1 MLTSEFDYPLPSELI
16 AQRPLTRRDSSRMMV
31 LERARAGFADRRFG
45 DLPGLLA
52 AGDLLVFNNT
62 RVFPARLLGRRVGL
76 TSQKIGKHNPTQRE
90 YLHAEIEIFLIR
102 QESED
107 RWKALVHPGRKVR
120 PGERVIFGEA
130 ELEAEILERGAYGV
144 RLVRLRSRSAGE
156 SVQALIDRL
165 GHVPLPP
172 YIHRSDD
179 PADRETYQTVYAK
192 VRGAVAAPTAGLHFS
207 EEVFTALAER
217 GVESCEITLHVG
229 LGTFQPIR
237 SEAVEKHRMDPESY
251 EISESASERILQAKR
266 EGRRIV
272 AVGTTV
278 VRTLEHAAQKG
289 EGKIAAA
296 SGQTDLFVF
305 PGFKFQL
312 TDALLTNFHLPRS
325 TLLMLVSAFAGRDL
339 TLRAYRHAVEERY
352 RFYSY
357 GDCML
362 IV

>member
-1 MLTSEFDYPLPSELI
+1 MLTSEFDYPLPPELI

-296 SGQTDLFVF
+296 AGQTDLFVF

>member
-1 MLTSEFDYPLPSELI
+1 MLTSEFDYPLPPELI

>member
-1 MLTSEFDYPLPSELI
+1 
-16 AQRPLTRRDSSRMMV
+16 MMV
-31 LERARAGFADRRFG
+31 VERATGGVEDRQFR
-45 DLPGLLA
+45 DLSRLLG

-90 YLHAEIEIFLIR
+90 YLHAEIEVFLIR
-102 QESED
+102 QEGED
-107 RWKALVHPGRKVR
+107 TWKALVHPGRKVR
-120 PGERVIFGEA
+120 QGERVLLGEDQ
-130 ELEAEILERGAYGV
+130 LEAEILERGVYGV
-144 RLVRLRSRSAGE
+144 RLVRLISKCAGE
-156 SVQALIDRL
+156 SVEALIDRL

-172 YIHRSDD
+172 YIHRSDE

-207 EEVFTALAER
+207 DEVFTVLAER
-217 GVESCEITLHVG
+217 GVETCEITLHVG

-237 SEAVEKHRMDPESY
+237 TEAVEKHRMDPESY

-278 VRTLEHAAQKG
+278 VRTLEHVARKG
-289 EGKIAAA
+289 DGKIAAV

-305 PGFKFQL
+305 PGFKFQI

-325 TLLMLVSAFAGRDL
+325 TLLMLVSAFAGKDL
-339 TLRAYRHAVEERY
+339 TLRAYRHAVDERY